1 MVLNYASVFEKE
13 IWSCVIRDRL
23 FFLTQDM
30 VILNTREEERER
42 ESTNNKR
49 VWDLDSFEVARIDQS
64 KKVVEK
70 MGGCIWF

>member
-1 MVLNYASVFEKE
+1 
-13 IWSCVIRDRL
+13 
-23 FFLTQDM
+23 M

-70 MGGCIWF
+70 MGGCILFLKIRL